1 MNCKHCGAE
10 MDASANVCPECGKP
24 QETERKQVSV
34 GKIIAAT
41 AICVLLLIFLAVAV
55 IYGIT
60 GELPYLDKLV
70 NNDPT
75 GEPTSTSGAAGATQ
89 GPITPADLG
98 MAIENIT
105 DVESFLG
112 EDDAVIAAGDRV
124 VAKVGNIELTN
135 SQLQVAYWM
144 EVYGFINNNSSY
156 LSYYGLDM
164 TKPLDE
170 QYVMTSDI
178 TWEQYFLDIALQSW
192 HRYAVLNI
200 LAEQAGFQP
209 DEEFEKSVNEIA
221 SNLRVMAEENAFA
234 TVEELL
240 AADMGVGAT
249 EQAYVEYM
257 RQYYLAMEYVDELYL
272 NTELSR
278 EDVEK
283 YFDEHS
289 AEISSQYGITKES
302 GILADVRHVLVQP
315 EGATTDASGYI
326 VATDEQWEACRVAA
340 QKLLD
345 DWVAAGAKEEDFA
358 AMANEH
364 SVDGGSNTNGGLYQY
379 VAAGQMVTNFNDWL
393 FTEGRKT
400 GDYGLVKTEFGY
412 HLMYYV
418 SGDQAWYLYGKDLA
432 QSGFI
437 NDTVENG
444 VKEFPLDVKLDQ
456 MVLGM
461 AKALLPEETPAE
473 STAPTGTTPAA
484 TGAAQ

>member
-10 MDASANVCPECGKP
+10 IDASANVCPECGKP
-24 QETERKQVSV
+24 QETERKQVGV

-41 AICVLLLIFLAVAV
+41 AICVVLLFFLAVAV

-75 GEPTSTSGAAGATQ
+75 GAPTHTSGTDAAP
-89 GPITPADLG
+89 GPITPAELG

-105 DVESFLG
+105 DIESFLG
-112 EDDAVIAAGDRV
+112 EDDAVIAAGDTV
-124 VAKVGNIELTN
+124 VARVGNVELTN

-144 EVYGFINNNSSY
+144 EVYGFANDNSSY
-156 LSYYGLDM
+156 LSYYGLDL
-164 TKPLDE
+164 TKPMDE
-170 QYVMTSDI
+170 QYVMDSDI

-192 HRYAVLNI
+192 HRYAMLNV

-209 DEEFEKSVNEIA
+209 GEEFEKSVNEIT
-221 SNLRVMAEENAFA
+221 SNLREMAELNKFA

-249 EQAYVEYM
+249 EKAYVEYM
-257 RQYYLAMEYVDELYL
+257 KQYYLAMEYVDELYL

-278 EDVEK
+278 EEVEK
-283 YFDEHS
+283 YFDEHA

-326 VATDEQWEACRVAA
+326 IATDEQWEACRVAA
-340 QKLLD
+340 QKMLD

-358 AMANEH
+358 AMAKEH
-364 SVDGGSNTNGGLYQY
+364 SVDGGSSANGGLYQY
-379 VAAGQMVTNFNDWL
+379 VSAGQMVANFNDWL
-393 FTEGRKT
+393 FAEGRKA

-418 SGDQAWYLYGKDLA
+418 GGDQAWYLYGKDLA

-444 VKEFPLDVKLDQ
+444 VKEFPMDVELDK

-461 AKALLPEETPAE
+461 AKALLPEETPTE
-473 STAPTGTTPAA
+473 STAPTA